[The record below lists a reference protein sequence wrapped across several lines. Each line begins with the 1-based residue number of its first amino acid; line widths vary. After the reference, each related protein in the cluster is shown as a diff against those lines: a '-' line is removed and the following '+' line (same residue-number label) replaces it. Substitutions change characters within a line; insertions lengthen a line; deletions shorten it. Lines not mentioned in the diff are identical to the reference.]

1 MHAVLSIAM
10 HSLPLMLVV
19 FCRHQV
25 VLANEESTK
34 KDSRVLQL
42 EKDLDAVRSDVQ
54 EREGEATYIY
64 IYIYISH
71 IPTCMLQGH
80 IHLSRPIE
88 CYA

>member
-1 MHAVLSIAM
+1 MYYIHMHAVLSIAM

-64 IYIYISH
+64 IYISATFQLACCKATYF
-71 IPTCMLQGH
+71 
-80 IHLSRPIE
+80 
-88 CYA
+88 